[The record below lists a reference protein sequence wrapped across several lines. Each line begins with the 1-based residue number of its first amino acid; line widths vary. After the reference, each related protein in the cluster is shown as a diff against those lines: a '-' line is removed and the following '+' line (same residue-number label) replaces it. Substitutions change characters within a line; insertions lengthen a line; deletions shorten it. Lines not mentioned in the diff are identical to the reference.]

1 MTAAGG
7 LARNDPPGSARKPA
21 SRPAA
26 ARKGRQ
32 EPLASQWW
40 SQRFTAVLEGYGLG
54 PRMER
59 GRRYARGGKVTD
71 LVVKAGRLE
80 ARVQGS
86 RATPYRVSVRSEAA
100 NKAQW
105 RSLELLFA
113 TRLGWAAQLLAG
125 EVPANL
131 EAAFAEAGVALFP
144 RRWGDLQVRCGC
156 PDDAEPCKH
165 IAAVLYVFAQQLDGD
180 PWLLLAWHG
189 RDRQTL
195 LQALQQGPAGA
206 AASGGKAGGKQVR
219 GKRAAGKSASAGE
232 KSADS
237 TEAGGDGALNSEHE
251 SLPPWWPAG
260 LRSRPDP
267 RLQPPDPLPP
277 DPPERALQRLGPL
290 EIPGAP
296 PDWQERL
303 AEMYRQLVAEESRGQ
318 PP

>member
-7 LARNDPPGSARKPA
+7 SARQDSTRSSRRDPSESA
-21 SRPAA
+21 STHQGQRAP
-26 ARKGRQ
+26 RKHRD
-32 EPLASQWW
+32 PLANQWW

-54 PRMER
+54 PRLER
-59 GRRYARGGKVTD
+59 GRRYARGGRVKE
-71 LVVKAGRLE
+71 LIVKAGRLE

-86 RATPYRVSVRSEAA
+86 RATPYRVSLRSEAA
-100 NKAQW
+100 SKAQW
-105 RSLELLFA
+105 HSLELLFA
-113 TRLGWAAQLLAG
+113 SRLGWAAQMLAG

-131 EAAFAEAGVALFP
+131 EAAFSEAGAALFP
-144 RRWGDLQVRCGC
+144 RRWADLEVRCGC

-195 LQALQQGPAGA
+195 LQALQQGPQGA
-206 AASGGKAGGKQVR
+206 AASGGKAGGQQVR
-219 GKRAAGKSASAGE
+219 GKRAGGKGAGGKSAGGAQ
-232 KSADS
+232 D
-237 TEAGGDGALNSEHE
+237 GGDGAPPSEAE
-251 SLPPWWPAG
+251 ALPPWWPAG

-277 DPPERALQRLGPL
+277 DPPEQALQRLGPL
-290 EIPGAP
+290 EPPGAP

-303 AEMYRQLVAEESRGQ
+303 AEMYRKLVGEE
-318 PP
+318 

>member
-1 MTAAGG
+1 MTAVGESAAGG
-7 LARNDPPGSARKPA
+7 TAASGSTRQGQRQSRK
-21 SRPAA
+21 S
-26 ARKGRQ
+26 Q

-71 LVVKAGRLE
+71 LLVKAGRLE

-219 GKRAAGKSASAGE
+219 GKRAAGKSAGAGE
-232 KSADS
+232 KNADS
-237 TEAGGDGALNSEHE
+237 AEAGGDGALNSEHE

>member
-1 MTAAGG
+1 MTAAGE
-7 LARNDPPGSARKPA
+7 SARQGQRQP
-21 SRPAA
+21 
-26 ARKGRQ
+26 RKRQ
-32 EPLASQWW
+32 EPLASQCW
-40 SQRFTAVLEGYGLG
+40 SQRFTSVLEGYGLG

-59 GRRYARGGKVTD
+59 GRRYARGGRVRD
-71 LVVKAGRLE
+71 LIVKAGRLE

-86 RATPYRVSVRSEAA
+86 RATPYKVSVRSEAA
-100 NKAQW
+100 SKAQW

-113 TRLGWAAQLLAG
+113 SRLGWAAQFLAG

-131 EAAFAEAGVALFP
+131 EAAFSEAGAALFP
-144 RRWGDLQVRCGC
+144 RRWADLQVRCGC

-165 IAAVLYVFAQQLDGD
+165 VAAVLYVFAQQLDSD

-219 GKRAAGKSASAGE
+219 
-232 KSADS
+232 
-237 TEAGGDGALNSEHE
+237 
-251 SLPPWWPAG
+251 LPPWWPAG

-290 EIPGAP
+290 ELPGTP

-303 AEMYRQLVAEESRGQ
+303 AELYRQLVAEE
-318 PP
+318 

>member
-1 MTAAGG
+1 M
-7 LARNDPPGSARKPA
+7 
-21 SRPAA
+21 
-26 ARKGRQ
+26 
-32 EPLASQWW
+32 
-40 SQRFTAVLEGYGLG
+40 
-54 PRMER
+54 
-59 GRRYARGGKVTD
+59 
-71 LVVKAGRLE
+71 
-80 ARVQGS
+80 
-86 RATPYRVSVRSEAA
+86 
-100 NKAQW
+100 
-105 RSLELLFA
+105 
-113 TRLGWAAQLLAG
+113 
-125 EVPANL
+125 PANL

-144 RRWGDLQVRCGC
+144 RRWDDLQVRCGC
-156 PDDAEPCKH
+156 PDNAEPCKH

-195 LQALQQGPAGA
+195 LQALQQGPAGT
-206 AASGGKAGGKQVR
+206 AASGDKAGGD
-219 GKRAAGKSASAGE
+219 E
-232 KSADS
+232 
-237 TEAGGDGALNSEHE
+237 ALNSELE

-290 EIPGAP
+290 ELPGAP

>member
-1 MTAAGG
+1 
-7 LARNDPPGSARKPA
+7 
-21 SRPAA
+21 
-26 ARKGRQ
+26 
-32 EPLASQWW
+32 
-40 SQRFTAVLEGYGLG
+40 
-54 PRMER
+54 MER

-144 RRWGDLQVRCGC
+144 RRWDDLQVRCGC

-195 LQALQQGPAGA
+195 LQALQQGPAGP

-219 GKRAAGKSASAGE
+219 GKRAAGKSAGAGE
-232 KSADS
+232 KNADS
-237 TEAGGDGALNSEHE
+237 AEAGGDGVLNSEHE

-267 RLQPPDPLPP
+267 RLLPPEPLPP

>member
-1 MTAAGG
+1 
-7 LARNDPPGSARKPA
+7 
-21 SRPAA
+21 
-26 ARKGRQ
+26 
-32 EPLASQWW
+32 
-40 SQRFTAVLEGYGLG
+40 
-54 PRMER
+54 MER
-59 GRRYARGGKVTD
+59 GRRYARGGRVLD

-105 RSLELLFA
+105 RSLEMLFA

-144 RRWGDLQVRCGC
+144 SRWADLQVRCGC

-165 IAAVLYVFAQQLDGD
+165 IAAVLYVFAQQLDDD

-195 LQALQQGPAGA
+195 LQALQQGPAGKGT
-206 AASGGKAGGKQVR
+206 ASAGKAGGD
-219 GKRAAGKSASAGE
+219 GPPIP
-232 KSADS
+232 
-237 TEAGGDGALNSEHE
+237 EAVSM
-251 SLPPWWPAG
+251 PPWWPAG

-267 RLQPPDPLPP
+267 RLQPPNPLPP

-290 EIPGAP
+290 DLPGLP

-303 AEMYRQLVAEESRGQ
+303 AELYRMLVAEE
-318 PP
+318 

>member
-1 MTAAGG
+1 MTTSRATRQGQ
-7 LARNDPPGSARKPA
+7 RQPRK
-21 SRPAA
+21 S
-26 ARKGRQ
+26 K

-59 GRRYARGGKVTD
+59 GRRYARSGKVTD

-100 NKAQW
+100 SKAQW

-113 TRLGWAAQLLAG
+113 SRLGWAAQLLAG

-195 LQALQQGPAGA
+195 LQALQQGPAGDG
-206 AASGGKAGGKQVR
+206 ASGGKAGGD
-219 GKRAAGKSASAGE
+219 E
-232 KSADS
+232 
-237 TEAGGDGALNSEHE
+237 ALNSELE

-277 DPPERALQRLGPL
+277 DPPERALHRLGPL
-290 EIPGAP
+290 ELPGAP

-303 AEMYRQLVAEESRGQ
+303 AEMYRQLVAEESRRRT
-318 PP
+318 PIRRR

>member
-1 MTAAGG
+1 MRAAGG
-7 LARNDPPGSARKPA
+7 SARQGQRQP
-21 SRPAA
+21 
-26 ARKGRQ
+26 RKTQ
-32 EPLASQWW
+32 DPLASQWW
-40 SQRFTAVLEGYGLG
+40 SQRFTSVLEGYGLG
-54 PRMER
+54 PRMDR
-59 GRRYARGGKVTD
+59 GRRYARGGRVKD
-71 LVVKAGRLE
+71 LIVKAGRLE

-100 NKAQW
+100 SKAQW

-113 TRLGWAAQLLAG
+113 SRLGWAAQLLAG

-131 EAAFAEAGVALFP
+131 EAAFAEAGAALFP
-144 RRWGDLQVRCGC
+144 RRWADLQVRCGC

-195 LQALQQGPAGA
+195 LQALQHGPQGA
-206 AASGGKAGGKQVR
+206 AASGAKAGGQQVR
-219 GKRAAGKSASAGE
+219 
-232 KSADS
+232 
-237 TEAGGDGALNSEHE
+237 
-251 SLPPWWPAG
+251 LPPWWPAG

-290 EIPGAP
+290 ELPGAP

-303 AEMYRQLVAEESRGQ
+303 AEMYRKLVAEE
-318 PP
+318 

>member
-7 LARNDPPGSARKPA
+7 SARNDPPGSARKPA

-40 SQRFTAVLEGYGLG
+40 SQRFTAVLESYGLG

-105 RSLELLFA
+105 RSLEVLFA
-113 TRLGWAAQLLAG
+113 TRLGWAAQLLSG
-125 EVPANL
+125 EVPPNL

-144 RRWGDLQVRCGC
+144 RRWDDLQVRCGC

-195 LQALQQGPAGA
+195 LQALQQGPAGP
-206 AASGGKAGGKQVR
+206 AASGGKAGGDGV
-219 GKRAAGKSASAGE
+219 
-232 KSADS
+232 
-237 TEAGGDGALNSEHE
+237 TIPEAE

>member
-1 MTAAGG
+1 
-7 LARNDPPGSARKPA
+7 
-21 SRPAA
+21 
-26 ARKGRQ
+26 
-32 EPLASQWW
+32 
-40 SQRFTAVLEGYGLG
+40 
-54 PRMER
+54 MER
-59 GRRYARGGKVTD
+59 GRRYARGGQVRD
-71 LVVKAGRLE
+71 LIVKAGRLE

-86 RATPYRVSVRSEAA
+86 RAMPYRVSVRSEAA
-100 NKAQW
+100 SKAQW

-113 TRLGWAAQLLAG
+113 SRLGWAAQLLAG
-125 EVPANL
+125 EMPANL
-131 EAAFAEAGVALFP
+131 ETAFAGAGAALFP
-144 RRWGDLQVRCGC
+144 RRWADLQVSCGC

-195 LQALQQGPAGA
+195 LQALQQGPAGPA
-206 AASGGKAGGKQVR
+206 ATGGKAGDKAGGKQVR

-237 TEAGGDGALNSEHE
+237 TEAGGDGALNSEAD

-267 RLQPPDPLPP
+267 RLLPPDPLPP

>member
-1 MTAAGG
+1 MTAARGT
-7 LARNDPPGSARKPA
+7 ARQDPTPSRATRNGQRTPRK
-21 SRPAA
+21 S
-26 ARKGRQ
+26 Q

-59 GRRYARGGKVTD
+59 GRRYARGGRVTD

-100 NKAQW
+100 SKAQW

-144 RRWGDLQVRCGC
+144 RRWEDLQVRCGC

-195 LQALQQGPAGA
+195 LQALQQGPAGP
-206 AASGGKAGGKQVR
+206 AASGGKAGGD
-219 GKRAAGKSASAGE
+219 E
-232 KSADS
+232 
-237 TEAGGDGALNSEHE
+237 ALNSELE

-260 LRSRPDP
+260 LRSRPGP

-290 EIPGAP
+290 ELPGAP

-303 AEMYRQLVAEESRGQ
+303 AEIYRQLVAEESRGQ